1 MRLIR
6 LIPVLGFFVVFA
18 APLWFAGLATKDGRA
33 CAAGELPLAA
43 AAASAPPPAG
53 APPVASAPPA
63 VKGPPLHMQVGVLLL
78 NVGRLD
84 TATGTYTMDLYLT
97 FRCDRPCEPEKFEVA
112 NGRIVFQQ
120 KQEDFPTYKVYRVQA
135 ALTIGMDLRRYPFD
149 RHALS
154 LVMEDNVRDAT
165 ELVYVADIK
174 HSFIDPD
181 LQVAGWQLTPGIAV
195 HVEPHY
201 YELFNQSYSH
211 YVASV
216 EIRRPLLAA
225 LVKGLLPAIIMTLCG
240 LMSLLM
246 TPDKFNQRLSL
257 ATSSLLGT
265 VIYHLTITSA
275 IPPVAYLT
283 FADRF
288 MIGNYSC
295 MLLTVATTMLLMRYL
310 DRNDAVRTEWVRV
323 WGLRTVPLLWLGLQ
337 VVNLLQL

>member
-1 MRLIR
+1 
-6 LIPVLGFFVVFA
+6 
-18 APLWFAGLATKDGRA
+18 
-33 CAAGELPLAA
+33 
-43 AAASAPPPAG
+43 
-53 APPVASAPPA
+53 
-63 VKGPPLHMQVGVLLL
+63 MQVGILLL
-78 NVGRLD
+78 NVSRLE
-84 TATGTYTMDLYLT
+84 TSTGSYTMDLYLT

-112 NGRIVFQQ
+112 NGRILFQQ
-120 KQEDFPTYKVYRVQA
+120 KQEDFPTYKVYRLQA

-149 RHALS
+149 RHELS
-154 LVMEDNVRDAT
+154 LVLEDNVRDDT
-165 ELVYVADIK
+165 ELVYSADPER
-174 HSFIDPD
+174 SFVEKD
-181 LQVAGWQLTPGIAV
+181 LQVAGWQLSPGISV

-201 YELFNQSYSH
+201 YALFQQTYSH

-225 LVKGLLPAIIMTLCG
+225 LVKGLMPAIIMTLCG

-246 TPDKFNQRLSL
+246 GADKFNQRLSL

-295 MLLTVATTMLLMRYL
+295 LLLTVATSMLLMRYL
-310 DRNDAVRTEWVRV
+310 DLKDEARTEWVRR
-323 WGLRTVPLLWLGLQ
+323 WGLRVVPAIWLVLQ
-337 VVNLLQL
+337 IINLFQL

>member
-1 MRLIR
+1 
-6 LIPVLGFFVVFA
+6 
-18 APLWFAGLATKDGRA
+18 
-33 CAAGELPLAA
+33 
-43 AAASAPPPAG
+43 
-53 APPVASAPPA
+53 
-63 VKGPPLHMQVGVLLL
+63 MQVGILLL

-154 LVMEDNVRDAT
+154 LVMEDNVRDIT
-165 ELVYVADIK
+165 ELVYVADTQ
-174 HSFIDPD
+174 HSFIEPD

-310 DRNDAVRTEWVRV
+310 DRGDAARTEWVRV

-337 VVNLLQL
+337 IVNLVQL

>member
-1 MRLIR
+1 MRFIHVMA
-6 LIPVLGFFVVFA
+6 VLSFFVTFA
-18 APLWFAGLATKDGRA
+18 APLGSGGAADAAVTDGGA
-33 CAAGELPLAA
+33 SPAAALP
-43 AAASAPPPAG
+43 AAASA
-53 APPVASAPPA
+53 ASAPLSAGPA
-63 VKGPPLHMQVGVLLL
+63 PPVKGPPLRMQVGILLL

-84 TATGTYTMDLYLT
+84 TGTGTYTMDLYLT

-120 KQEDFPTYKVYRVQA
+120 KQEDFPTYKVYRLQA

-154 LVMEDNVRDAT
+154 LVMEDNVRDIT
-165 ELVYVADIK
+165 ELVYVADPQ
-174 HSFIDPD
+174 HSFTDPD

-225 LVKGLLPAIIMTLCG
+225 LVKGLMPAIIMTLCG

-295 MLLTVATTMLLMRYL
+295 LLLTVATTMLLMRYL
-310 DRNDAVRTEWVRV
+310 DRSDAVRTERVRL
-323 WGLRTVPLLWLGLQ
+323 WSLRTVPLLWLGLQ